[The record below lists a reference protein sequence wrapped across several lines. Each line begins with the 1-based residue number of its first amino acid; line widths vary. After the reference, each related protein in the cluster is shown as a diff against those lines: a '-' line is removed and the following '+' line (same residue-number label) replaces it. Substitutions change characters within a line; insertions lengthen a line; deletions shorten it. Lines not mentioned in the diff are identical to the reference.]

1 MQPLYVDISHN
12 YADTL
17 WSKDQQRALA
27 AVADAM
33 IAPLTPEEKDAF
45 LRGLPSEER
54 ARAAVLAD
62 MKFTDLPDGVNLVAM
77 HVTLTVS
84 YTLRLL
90 MSTLLAAL
98 STRAGCLVLV
108 GRVGPVWQVDAPSIR
123 RFLAAWRRSPI
134 QMIRMGEFGFR
145 ALTLAVF
152 YRHMRSAAEAIGY
165 PWGRTDD
172 WKTPPKAD
180 EQEAIP
186 PYEYRFLNEE
196 LPSTPTEAPVDV
208 HADVVIV
215 GSGCGGA
222 VVAAYLA
229 ERGLQVVVG
238 KRACT

>member
-33 IAPLTPEEKDAF
+33 IAPLPPEEKDAF

-90 MSTLLAAL
+90 MSTLLDAL
-98 STRAGCLVLV
+98 STQAASLALI
-108 GRVGPVWQVDAPSIR
+108 GRLRP
-123 RFLAAWRRSPI
+123 
-134 QMIRMGEFGFR
+134 
-145 ALTLAVF
+145 
-152 YRHMRSAAEAIGY
+152 
-165 PWGRTDD
+165 
-172 WKTPPKAD
+172 
-180 EQEAIP
+180 
-186 PYEYRFLNEE
+186 
-196 LPSTPTEAPVDV
+196 
-208 HADVVIV
+208 
-215 GSGCGGA
+215 
-222 VVAAYLA
+222 
-229 ERGLQVVVG
+229 
-238 KRACT
+238 